1 MDEATRRSTLADQ
14 QDKWACHDSKESTLG
29 APTPLSPTAIEDLG
43 LILGGDA

>member
-29 APTPLSPTAIEDLG
+29 APTPLSRTAVEDLG
-43 LILGGDA
+43 LILGGAA